1 MVLSGGVGTRI
12 FRICNHI
19 FLIALALLCILPLV
33 QVLAMSF
40 SASSAVAAGLVRLW
54 PVDFTLKS
62 YVYILKNAQFLG
74 SFGVTLQRVALGFLI
89 NMVLV
94 VLTAYPL
101 SKGVQAF
108 RGRTLMVWLFVFTI
122 LFQGGLIP
130 SYMTIRMTGI
140 MDSVWALVLPGAVQV
155 FNVILLLNFFRNL
168 PKELEESAFID
179 GAGHWTIMSRIFV
192 PLSLPAM
199 ATIMLFT
206 IVGHWNSWFDGL
218 IYMNK
223 PEHYPLATYLQTLI
237 IQMDFKNMRTE
248 DAYLL
253 AEISNRTSKAAQI
266 IIGSLPILVVYPFLQ
281 RFFVKGIVLGSVKE

>member
-12 FRICNHI
+12 FRVCNHI